1 MCPIVVLI
9 LQGRGFVGCPHAA
22 GFSGLKHCFFL
33 QCSSHGWAHSSSSY
47 SAPFSFGY
55 HFEQFLKATLRLQLF
70 LIYLLMFLFRYTI
83 DGLLLQGLAEHRLL
97 LRFIHNAALGLGSD
111 SPGVAA
117 LWVSFLPH
125 PAECGTSRFSLLRLE
140 RVL

>member
-1 MCPIVVLI
+1 M
-9 LQGRGFVGCPHAA
+9 
-22 GFSGLKHCFFL
+22 
-33 QCSSHGWAHSSSSY
+33 
-47 SAPFSFGY
+47 
-55 HFEQFLKATLRLQLF
+55 KATLRLQLF